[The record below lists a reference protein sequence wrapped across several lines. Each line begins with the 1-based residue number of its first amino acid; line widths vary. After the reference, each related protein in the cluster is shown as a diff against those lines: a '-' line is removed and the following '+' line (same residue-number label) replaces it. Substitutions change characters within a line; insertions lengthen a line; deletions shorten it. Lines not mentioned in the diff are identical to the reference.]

1 MHKETGLNYAELESL
16 FRRIAAILN
25 SRPISAKY
33 GSRQMDA
40 EPDYL
45 EVITP
50 NMLLTGRSAMALPSR
65 EFTDESCPL
74 RRLAHRLELER
85 AWWDRWSVNCFDS
98 LLPCPSQKWTKEVRS
113 LKIGDLVLIK
123 YSDKS

>member
-25 SRPISAKY
+25 SRPISATY

-85 AWWDRWSVNCFDS
+85 AWWDRWSVHCFDS
-98 LLPCPSQKWTKEVRS
+98 LLPSQKWTKEVRS